1 MYLNAESLQKQEKV
15 DNYHC
20 LIRKNHSNQQ
30 NLYTF
35 IRVQFFH
42 LCKQKIQDQLKAL
55 TQKLNTILSHQKS
68 QFQCQLIVRLKLKIF
83 KYQMMIFKN

>member
-35 IRVQFFH
+35 IRVQFCH

-55 TQKLNTILSHQKS
+55 TQKLNTILSPQKM
-68 QFQCQLIVRLKLKIF
+68 RLKLKIF